1 MFHEAQGISHKLKL
15 YHHMRFAVILCINN
29 IIVLNCVQQRSLL
42 SFYVSMAFRFEA
54 FSVCLQVILRIKFQR
69 LFRMIEMRDHILQH
83 LLRMILFVKFPQNI
97 YIDIPQQIPLAQ
109 RKRTPYLI

>member
-1 MFHEAQGISHKLKL
+1 MYHEAQGISHKLKL

-42 SFYVSMAFRFEA
+42 SFYAFMAFHFEA
-54 FSVCLQVILRIKFQR
+54 FSECLQVILRIKSQR

-83 LLRMILFVKFPQNI
+83 HLRKILFVKFPQNI
-97 YIDIPQQIPLAQ
+97 YIDILRQILLTH
-109 RKRTPYLI
+109 RKRTVYLI